1 MQGVLFGGSKEQGMG
16 SLEDYFSASTGSFKN
31 YRYININCI
40 YMHMYMYIYLII
52 TIYFV
57 VVDSRLRVK
66 HTQREQ

>member
-1 MQGVLFGGSKEQGMG
+1 
-16 SLEDYFSASTGSFKN
+16 
-31 YRYININCI
+31 
-40 YMHMYMYIYLII
+40 MHTYMYIYLII